1 MTRSVADAAALLN
14 ALARPDARDFMSLP
28 HEGARLHSALDELEP
43 RGVRIGFLA
52 DMGVGLPVHP
62 EVRAVAEAAARAL
75 AGAGCAVQPV
85 SSFPER

>member
-1 MTRSVADAAALLN
+1 MRATSCRSRTRSAIT
-14 ALARPDARDFMSLP
+14 
-28 HEGARLHSALDELEP
+28 HSALDELEP

-75 AGAGCAVQPV
+75 AGAGCAVQP
-85 SSFPER
+85 SARS